1 MIQSTNSSVLNKVKK
16 ESNYDL
22 IYVVDEN
29 IRGADNSSITEI
41 KTFASAV
48 VVSKSSVFTDNLE
61 YLTGTTNVVQM
72 LQAFNLQVYVQLFTN
87 EFVSQAWDFFSDAT
101 VEINSYVLGAG
112 IDGVVTEFPGTAARY
127 KSKWI
132 SSFSS
137 YDCCISSFSSYDG
150 SLFITLSGALQH

>member
-1 MIQSTNSSVLNKVKK
+1 MVLGTLRNASFSTQKVMIQSTNSSVLTKLKK
-16 ESNYDL
+16 ESNYEL

-29 IRGADNSSITEI
+29 IGGADNSSITEI

-48 VVSKSSVFTDNLE
+48 VVSKSSVFTDNAQ
-61 YLTGTTNVVQM
+61 YLTGMTNVVQM
-72 LQAFNLQVYVQLFTN
+72 LQAFQLQVFVQIFRN

-101 VEINSYVLGAG
+101 VEINSYVMAAG

-127 KSKWI
+127 KSKWT

-137 YDCCISSFSSYDG
+137 YEG
-150 SLFITLSGALQH
+150 SLLSH